1 MTEENN
7 IDPLKTANNSVRAL
21 ESEVKLLK
29 QANANLTAEVED
41 LKKVNIK
48 MAEIEDARLATE
60 LSTDIQKIGTFS
72 AADLEGMKTE
82 EMLRIKEIL
91 LRSKGVT
98 PEGFFKPIRAGNASS
113 NEDTRLTVGS
123 TYGKT
128 REEILKSGGEQ

>member
-1 MTEENN
+1 MTDEQTNPSETHENTV
-7 IDPLKTANNSVRAL
+7 KAL
-21 ESEVKLLK
+21 TVERDLLK
-29 QANANLTAEVED
+29 AAVANLTTEVED
-41 LKKVNIK
+41 LKKVNMK
-48 MAEIEDARLATE
+48 MAEIEDARLTTE

-82 EMLRIKEIL
+82 EMLHIKEIL